1 MTAHVAAADEA
12 RGRVI
17 LRFGAWRPN
26 DMAIRAALLV
36 ANAFHSEVEAL
47 FVEDSQRVDF
57 AGFPFAREF
66 SLRNGAQRHVTI
78 EAVAAET
85 RGSFRLARARI
96 EAVAGD
102 YEVSVYEHVVRDD
115 PVQALV
121 SACARRGPW
130 NMIAIAET
138 FGTPAP
144 CSLDEVF
151 ETVTDATGVIIAG
164 PAARLP
170 RPPAPREP
178 DAGQPSPAPAVA
190 VGPVVL
196 AVEDGDHL
204 QAMVRAGGY
213 LAAALETDI
222 VVLLIAATEDE
233 LSTMDADVRIVLADS
248 GDVRLARVGATFASQ
263 EAIAEAIR
271 RLRGSFVIA
280 QYGGVTAPPGKSLRP
295 LTSALNCPLLLV
307 R

>member
-1 MTAHVAAADEA
+1 
-12 RGRVI
+12 
-17 LRFGAWRPN
+17 
-26 DMAIRAALLV
+26 MAIRAALLV

-66 SLRNGAQRHVTI
+66 SMRDGAARIVSVA
-78 EAVAAET
+78 AVAAEM

-96 EAVAGD
+96 EAVAGE
-102 YEVSVYEHVVRDD
+102 YEVNIYEHVVRDD

-151 ETVTDATGVIIAG
+151 ETVADATGVIIAG
-164 PAARLP
+164 PAARIAELP
-170 RPPAPREP
+170 LTRSRDMAADEGASAAISPP
-178 DAGQPSPAPAVA
+178 
-190 VGPVVL
+190 GPIVL

-204 QAMVRAGGY
+204 QGMVRAGGY
-213 LAAALETDI
+213 LAAALEAEI
-222 VVLLIAATEDE
+222 VVLLIAETDEE
-233 LSTMDADVRIVLADS
+233 LSSMDADVRIVLADS
-248 GDVRLARVGATFASQ
+248 GNVRLAKVGATYGSQ
-263 EAIAEAIR
+263 AAIAEAIR
-271 RLRGSFVIA
+271 RLNGSFVIA
-280 QYGGVTAPPGKSLRP
+280 QYGGVTAPPNKSIRP
-295 LTSALNCPLLLV
+295 LISALRCPLLLV